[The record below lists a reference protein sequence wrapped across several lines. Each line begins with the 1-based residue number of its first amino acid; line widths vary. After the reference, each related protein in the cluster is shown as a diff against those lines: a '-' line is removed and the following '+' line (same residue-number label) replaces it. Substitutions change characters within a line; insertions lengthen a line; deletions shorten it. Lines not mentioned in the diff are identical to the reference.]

1 MKYSYEA
8 GERTDCF
15 VHQAESALDD
25 GLLQRVARTLDELRH
40 PGLVEL
46 VAAGPGPAGAWELR
60 TRWVGPAV
68 GQDQVH
74 LSSAHVAGIGAA
86 VATTLADLHSLG
98 WSHGTVTAD
107 HILLDR
113 DGRPILCGLSG
124 AGRLLDRSAA
134 EADTSS
140 LTCVL
145 EGLAARSGCGQ
156 DRSLGRALRGRFRSS
171 QAVVLARRLADP
183 RLAPA
188 LPAGLEVLSPGS
200 SLPPAPVAEFAPV
213 VLSEEDRESPAG
225 ATAPYEAGPGSTES
239 PTQVTG
245 GAGSLGARAAGATV
259 AEAGVSRPVADR
271 SPGWREIVARA
282 RGSRRLAAGVVMV
295 GLLAG
300 ALAVGPAVVGSRSAP
315 ACPAVDQGCRPV
327 PTAGGVLVTPTGHYR
342 VGAPGDVVVLGRWAC
357 GPVALPALLHPVS
370 GAVWIFDRWPTP
382 TADVAARS
390 LGRVPGARSLAV
402 VAGRDGCDTL
412 EAERAGA
419 PPVAVTVGVPG

>member
-1 MKYSYEA
+1 MRYLSEA
-8 GERTDCF
+8 GVAAECF
-15 VHQAESALDD
+15 LYQAESAVDD

-46 VAAGPGPAGAWELR
+46 VAAGPGVAGAWELR
-60 TRWVGPAV
+60 TRWVGPEV
-68 GQDQVH
+68 GHDQVH
-74 LSSAHVAGIGAA
+74 LSGAHVAGIGAA

-98 WSHGTVTAD
+98 WSHGAVSAE

-124 AGRLLDRSAA
+124 AGRLSDPSDA

-140 LTCVL
+140 LTRVL
-145 EGLAARSGCGQ
+145 EDLATRTGCGQ
-156 DRSLGRALRGRFRSS
+156 DRSLDRALRGRFRSS

-188 LPAGLEVLSPGS
+188 LPAGLEVLSAGS
-200 SLPPAPVAEFAPV
+200 SIPPAPAAEFAPV
-213 VLSEEDRESPAG
+213 ISSEEDRERPAG
-225 ATAPYEAGPGSTES
+225 ATAPHEAGPATES
-239 PTQVTG
+239 PTQVNG
-245 GAGSLGARAAGATV
+245 GAGSRRARTAGATV
-259 AEAGVSRPVADR
+259 AEAGTGRPVVDLALR
-271 SPGWREIVARA
+271 WPEIVGRA
-282 RGSRRLAAGVVMV
+282 RRSRRLAAGVVLV

-300 ALAVGPAVVGSRSAP
+300 TLAVGPAVVGSRTAP

-382 TADVAARS
+382 SADVAARS

-419 PPVAVTVGVPG
+419 PPVAVTVGVPR